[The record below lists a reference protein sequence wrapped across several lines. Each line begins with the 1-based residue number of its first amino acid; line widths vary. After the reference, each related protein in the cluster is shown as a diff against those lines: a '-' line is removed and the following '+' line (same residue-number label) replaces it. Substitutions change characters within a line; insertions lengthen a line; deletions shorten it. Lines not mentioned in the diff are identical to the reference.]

1 MRKLSLLLTVAAG
14 LALFTLATAGSA
26 AERGRDKEKGKEVT
40 ITGDAKCAKCALQES
55 EKCQT
60 VIQTE
65 NKQGKTVTYY
75 LADNEIAK
83 GFHKNVCNDTRKVT
97 ATGTVKKVK
106 GKQQLTVTKI
116 DLAK

>member
-1 MRKLSLLLTVAAG
+1 MRKISLLLTIGVG
-14 LALFTLATAGSA
+14 LAILALATPSFA
-26 AERGRDKEKGKEVT
+26 AERSKDKEKGKEIT

-60 VIQTE
+60 VIQTQ
-65 NKQGKTVTYY
+65 NTKGKEVTYY
-75 LADNEIAK
+75 LADNETAK
-83 GFHKNVCNDTRKVT
+83 SFHKNVCNDTKKVT

-116 DLAK
+116 ELVK